1 MKSSRPGPR
10 LGFAYSGLLDNYLR
24 TLGVEQHAVVC
35 PIFKYRKEAR

>member
-24 TLGVEQHAVVC
+24 TQHAVVC